1 VRKYDLA
8 NVTGEVGITTQ
19 YAIPL
24 QTILSVA
31 VYLNTLPSGVNRGE
45 TVDLNY
51 TAISL
56 TGRYT
61 LIRDVL
67 LLNGSIA
74 PTFGNYRRT
83 AADLGAEWFVR
94 RNMSLQFQCAFF
106 YNDGN
111 SNDSIVS
118 LRYRFTI

>member
-1 VRKYDLA
+1 V
-8 NVTGEVGITTQ
+8 I
-19 YAIPL
+19 
-24 QTILSVA
+24 
-31 VYLNTLPSGVNRGE
+31 RGE
-45 TVDLNY
+45 SVDLNY
-51 TAISL
+51 TALSL
-56 TGRYT
+56 MGRYT

-67 LLNGSIA
+67 MLNGSIA

-94 RNMSLQFQCAFF
+94 RNMSFQLQGAYFH
-106 YNDGN
+106 NDDG